1 MKKILLLALALT
13 NTAFAQSLRINNAQQ
28 FLNADAPRNYI
39 LNSGAERNVLNITNA
54 SSIATQTTSVPLE
67 GDASY
72 SINATATSQLV
83 VFLGAALQSGLLGG
97 NCEAK
102 FTYSGDAS
110 LYTAYATL
118 NGVRV
123 SDIGTLQNIASGSQ
137 PVSIN
142 FLCGVSTTDVASVVI
157 ASTGDGAI
165 IKVDSVYIGA
175 ATNVGSG
182 SQASVYGSGVYT
194 GIASCTWPRT
204 GAGSNSF
211 AIPAADADCSA
222 MAVTGR
228 ITAPGTRLP
237 QIIATDAPSG
247 RYVIYASFAFQK
259 AGASDSANYAL
270 LSDGTT
276 ESGNTQWYPGTA
288 QINAPTTLVGDFN
301 YTSAGTRTW
310 SIQTKQDVTSNTAGI
325 DNGGT
330 DRKLSFT
337 VLYFPNSEQVL
348 RIGAPYIAP
357 TAYTPTITGGGTVTG
372 NSATAQCVAGMLYM
386 QGRFT
391 TGTPTAVE
399 ARISLPPGFTS
410 ADSGQIPLL
419 RQVGGM
425 STQVASASSVQTLIE
440 PSVTYLT
447 AGLQNASFAGV
458 TKRNGS
464 DLWAATNPVSW
475 FATVPVTPDSL
486 CASVS
491 MPLVRNAVTTSSTAV
506 APINWMFGTNNGSVC
521 AISSSSNGT
530 VPWISTPTRGGTGLC
545 AFVISGYSTRPSC
558 QVNQDAAH
566 GVNVDGVCQIRS
578 TSSSTALQVTCG
590 NNALGAADRS
600 FSVTCVGN

>member
-1 MKKILLLALALT
+1 MVFKKLIALT
-13 NTAFAQSLRINNAQQ
+13 SLISGFAQAATLRTNDSQL
-28 FLNADAPRNYI
+28 FLSAKIERNYI
-39 LNSGAERNVLNITNA
+39 LNSQAERNVLNVTDA
-54 SSIATQTTSVPLE
+54 SSIVTRTTTLPLE

-204 GAGSNSF
+204 GTGSNSF

-247 RYVIYASFAFQK
+247 RYVIYASFAFLKQ
-259 AGASDSANYAL
+259 GAADSATDVL
-270 LSDGTT
+270 LSDGVT
-276 ESGNTQWYPGTA
+276 ESGNLQWYPGTA
-288 QINAPTTLVGDFN
+288 QINAPTTVVGDFT

-310 SIQTKQDVTSNTAGI
+310 SIQTKQDNTSNTVGI
-325 DNGGT
+325 DNGSSA
-330 DRKLSFT
+330 RKLSFT

-357 TAYTPTITGGGTVTG
+357 TAFTPTITGGGTVTG

-391 TGTPTAVE
+391 TGTVTAVE

-425 STQVASASSVQTLIE
+425 STAQTVAAAFQTLIE

-447 AGLQNASFAGV
+447 AGLQNAGNAGV

-464 DLWAATNPVSW
+464 DIWASTTAVSW
-475 FATVPVTPDSL
+475 FATVPVTADSP
-486 CASVS
+486 CASAS
-491 MPLVRNAVTTSSTAV
+491 MPLVRNAVTTSFVGTEKQVSGELNCDASSTF
-506 APINWMFGTNNGSVC
+506 N
-521 AISSSSNGT
+521 
-530 VPWISTPTRGGTGLC
+530 RGGTGLT
-545 AFVISGYSTRPSC
+545 AGNRSTTSCGITIAVGTFSAQPWDC
-558 QVNQDAAH
+558 QVTVRSATVNAMSCSCSSATACTVYGPNADYDAYLSIK
-566 GVNVDGVCQIRS
+566 GPN
-578 TSSSTALQVTCG
+578 
-590 NNALGAADRS
+590 
-600 FSVTCVGN
+600 